1 MKLALRVVAF
11 NALCELS
18 ILLAMAQTPDDVL
31 RSPDICSVRL
41 SLLRQ
46 RLNAV
51 RTDEQRTAA
60 AAEAGRWACYAPE
73 PGHPTL
79 VEKRDYIER
88 ISRYATD
95 AEAKYH
101 VPAAAIAAMALVEAG
116 YGFTRTAQQA
126 HNLFGWKAPEHG
138 ANPHYV
144 LACQDTAGEFGKAD
158 DNRCYVIFDSE
169 QQSVDYVAGRLASG
183 FAANYAKADARY
195 QKETIADIPVIVR
208 TQNWIAGIARPY
220 NWQPLTYARNICRMM
235 RDPVNGSDEIDV
247 DHNLYRLS
255 SKEGEQVSVSALPA
269 NSRSCNTITVPPK

>member
-1 MKLALRVVAF
+1 VR
-11 NALCELS
+11 LS
-18 ILLAMAQTPDDVL
+18 IL
-31 RSPDICSVRL
+31 RE
-41 SLLRQ
+41 

-51 RTDEQRTAA
+51 RTEQQRAAA
-60 AAEAGRWACYAPE
+60 AAEEKRWTCYAPE

-79 VEKRDYIER
+79 MEKRDYIDR

-126 HNLFGWKAPEHG
+126 HNLFGWKAPVHG
-138 ANPHYV
+138 AMPHYV
-144 LACQDTAGEFGKAD
+144 LACQDTKGEFGKAD
-158 DNRCYVIFDSE
+158 DNRCYAVFDSE

-183 FAANYAKADARY
+183 FAPNYAKADARY
-195 QKETIADIPVIVR
+195 LRETSAGVPVIVR

-220 NWQPLTYARNICRMM
+220 NWQPLIYARNICRMM
-235 RDPVNGSDEIDV
+235 RDPVSGSDAIDA

-255 SKEGEQVSVSALPA
+255 AKEGEQVSVAALPGK
-269 NSRSCNTITVPPK
+269 SRSCNAIDVPPK